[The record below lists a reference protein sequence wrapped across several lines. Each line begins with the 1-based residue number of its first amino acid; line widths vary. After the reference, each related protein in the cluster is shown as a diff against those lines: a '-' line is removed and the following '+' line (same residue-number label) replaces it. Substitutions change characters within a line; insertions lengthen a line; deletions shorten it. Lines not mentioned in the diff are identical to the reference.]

1 MPDRIDELIGDLVER
16 CAELPG
22 VTTVAVFGSST
33 SAAAGR
39 RDEWSDLDFAVF
51 AEPPA
56 QEFFAREWPF
66 LPRRDD
72 VVLTAREHGVA
83 GVAVY
88 RDGTVAEFGAGAPWP
103 ISDPSCE
110 VLIGGGDVVQIEPPA
125 ADSAANAIR
134 LFLVKLL
141 IGVGRVRRG
150 EVAAGGQAIRSEAA
164 GALASAVR
172 ALRSPA
178 PQVEP
183 SPFDPLR
190 RFEAAHP
197 VIGMRLAAA
206 CELPAEAA
214 ARALLDLAADEL
226 RPGWAQWPTDAER
239 TVRSRLGWN
248 NPRPFTEGS
257 P

>member
-1 MPDRIDELIGDLVER
+1 MPDRIDELTRDLVER
-16 CAELPG
+16 CARLPG

-33 SAAAGR
+33 SAAAAR

-51 AEPPA
+51 AESAA

-66 LPRRDD
+66 LPHPDE
-72 VVLTAREHGVA
+72 VVLTAREHGSA

-103 ISDPSCE
+103 INDPSCE
-110 VLIGGGDVVQIEPPA
+110 VLIGGGDVVRVEPPT

-134 LFLVKLL
+134 LFLAKLL

-150 EVAAGGQAIRSEAA
+150 EIAAGGQTIRAEAA
-164 GALASAVR
+164 GALASVVW
-172 ALRSPA
+172 ALRPPA
-178 PQVEP
+178 PQVER

-190 RFEAAHP
+190 RFEAAYP

-206 CELPAEAA
+206 CDLPAETA
-214 ARALLDLAADEL
+214 ARALLDLAEDEVA
-226 RPGWAQWPTDAER
+226 PDWAQWPMDATL
-239 TVRSRLGWN
+239 TVRARLGWL
-248 NPRPFTEGS
+248 R
-257 P
+257 